1 MSGPRGIYF
10 MKLNDLYIYDEEI
23 DEKYLNQDWLD
34 VFISVVSY
42 VSHGCFSRI
51 HEDSKLILYI
61 IRDTGDIEDHP
72 HRLPMEFISYNDI
85 PLENIFLINH
95 VFDNIEVNK
104 KTPHRDIYTH
114 PRDGFESKINRV
126 KMDFIIEL
134 LIDAYTYL
142 DTNGLLDQDFYTHI
156 TCSIFFNNISEYGL
170 LVNPPVR
177 IIDYDSD
184 DEDDEEDRRRGKK
197 GKKKGKKKKQRYDL
211 NEEIDSLHTF
221 TRSHKVIIPIVHGN
235 ELVFDEEYQED
246 EGNGYEEEGNGYEEG
261 YGYEEEGNGYEE
273 QPYQGKEVI
282 FGPNNQ
288 PTNFFDW
295 NTTQYVKKKTY
306 PYEEYEDVLNG
317 DDEEFNDFMKKSTR
331 MDDDDDDED
340 FFSSFHRGGKRKTYK
355 KRKTYTR
362 KNK

>member
-1 MSGPRGIYF
+1 MSEERGIYF
-10 MKLNDLYIYDEEI
+10 MKLNDLYLYDEEI
-23 DEKYLNQDWLD
+23 DEKILNQKWLD
-34 VFISVVSY
+34 VFISIVSY
-42 VSHGCFSRI
+42 VSIGCFSRI
-51 HEDSKLILYI
+51 HKDSKLILYI

-72 HRLPMEFISYNDI
+72 DRLAMEFISYNDI
-85 PLENIFLINH
+85 PPENIFLINH

-104 KTPHRDIYTH
+104 KTLPKEIYHNVALGT
-114 PRDGFESKINRV
+114 KINMV
-126 KMDFIIEL
+126 KMNYMIDL

-142 DTNGLLDQDFYTHI
+142 DVNGLLDQDFYTHI
-156 TCSIFFNNISEYGL
+156 TCSIFFNNISDNGL

-184 DEDDEEDRRRGKK
+184 DEEDRRR

-211 NEEIDSLHTF
+211 NEEIYSLRSF
-221 TRSHKVIIPIVHGN
+221 TRSHKIIIPIVHGN
-235 ELVFDEEYQED
+235 ELVFDEEYQGDEGNGYED
-246 EGNGYEEEGNGYEEG
+246 EGNGYEDEGNGYED
-261 YGYEEEGNGYEE
+261 EGNGYEDE
-273 QPYQGKEVI
+273 GNDYGNQQSYHPSQVDEVI

-288 PTNFFDW
+288 PTNFFKW
-295 NTTQYVKKKTY
+295 NTTPYVKKKTY
-306 PYEEYEDVLNG
+306 RDVLNG

-355 KRKTYTR
+355 KKYTR